1 MYGVYHIIQENPDIK
16 RVLLGGAVY
25 GGFSVAEYTGTL
37 LASRA
42 EGEIIRRE
50 QEDIRGR
57 LELFE
62 KKVSGRAI
70 GARVLDPNNIPVTEK
85 LDDVVRKDVEKELAK
100 KEKKKLIETY
110 SLSKDVEKIM
120 HRLAFC
126 IWWQDNRKK
135 HIFIANHFIDELLE
149 KVSEIY
155 NIPFDDLHYYRFE
168 DLTELL
174 NNHKLVHSSE
184 IKTRKDYKQQSII
197 KKN

>member
-1 MYGVYHIIQENPDIK
+1 MVELDKYLRKKKPIEPADLRMTGLGLH
-16 RVLLGGAVY
+16 LLGKL
-25 GGFSVAEYTGTL
+25 AEYTGTL

-100 KEKKKLIETY
+100 KEKKKL
-110 SLSKDVEKIM
+110 K
-120 HRLAFC
+120 
-126 IWWQDNRKK
+126 
-135 HIFIANHFIDELLE
+135 
-149 KVSEIY
+149 
-155 NIPFDDLHYYRFE
+155 
-168 DLTELL
+168 
-174 NNHKLVHSSE
+174 
-184 IKTRKDYKQQSII
+184 
-197 KKN
+197 

>member
-1 MYGVYHIIQENPDIK
+1 MVELDKYLRKKKPIEPADLRMTGLGLHLLGKLGQYISLMYGVYHIIQENPDIK

-70 GARVLDPNNIPVTEK
+70 GAG
-85 LDDVVRKDVEKELAK
+85 
-100 KEKKKLIETY
+100 
-110 SLSKDVEKIM
+110 
-120 HRLAFC
+120 F
-126 IWWQDNRKK
+126 
-135 HIFIANHFIDELLE
+135 
-149 KVSEIY
+149 
-155 NIPFDDLHYYRFE
+155 
-168 DLTELL
+168 
-174 NNHKLVHSSE
+174 
-184 IKTRKDYKQQSII
+184 
-197 KKN
+197 